1 VPISNVM
8 LVVTGVSVPEVPVM
22 VIVDDPSAAEAPTVR
37 VITLVDVAG
46 LVANAA
52 VTPVG
57 NPDAARVTLP
67 VNPFSSVTAMVLV
80 PVLPGAT
87 VTVEGDAASVKLGFP
102 VTVSVMEV
110 VTGVSVPEVPVM
122 VIGYAPATVVEA
134 TVKVT
139 TLDVVEDAGLN
150 AAVTP
155 VGSPDAAK
163 VTLPV
168 NGLMSVT
175 VMVSV
180 PLAPGATERVAA
192 DGFSVKLPAPVT
204 VSEMEVVALNVPEV
218 PVIVIGYVP
227 ATVDAATANV
237 ATLEVV
243 DEAGLNA
250 AVTPVGMPDAAKV
263 TLPANGLTSVTEM
276 ASVPLAP
283 GATESV
289 VAEGF
294 SVKLPCPTPP
304 QAIPLIA
311 KLVGTAL
318 VVPFHVPLNPM
329 PVRLPPA
336 AMLPL

>member
-1 VPISNVM
+1 MPISNVM

-22 VIVDDPSAAEAPTVR
+22 VIVDDPSAAEAPTVN
-37 VITLVDVAG
+37 VITLVAVAG

-80 PVLPGAT
+80 PALPGAT
-87 VTVEGDAASVKLGFP
+87 VTVEGEAASVKLGVP
-102 VTVSVMEV
+102 VTVSVMV
-110 VTGVSVPEVPVM
+110 VEAVSVPEVQVT
-122 VIGYAPATVVEA
+122 VIGYAPATTVLLAVRVRTLVV
-134 TVKVT
+134 VT
-139 TLDVVEDAGLN
+139 GLVLN
-150 AAVTP
+150 PAVTP
-155 VGSPDAAK
+155 LGKPDTEQL
-163 VTLPV
+163 TLPV
-168 NGLMSVT
+168 NGLTSVT

-180 PLAPGATERVAA
+180 PLAPGATDRVAA
-192 DGFSVKLPAPVT
+192 DGFSVKLPLPVT
-204 VSEMEVVALNVPEV
+204 VSEMDVVALSVPEV

-276 ASVPLAP
+276 VSVPLAP

-294 SVKLPCPTPP
+294 SVKLPSPTPP

>member
-1 VPISNVM
+1 VN
-8 LVVTGVSVPEVPVM
+8 
-22 VIVDDPSAAEAPTVR
+22 
-37 VITLVDVAG
+37 VITLVAVAG

-80 PVLPGAT
+80 PALPGAT
-87 VTVEGDAASVKLGFP
+87 VTVEGEAASVKLGVP
-102 VTVSVMEV
+102 VTVSVMV
-110 VTGVSVPEVPVM
+110 VEAVSVPEVQVT
-122 VIGYAPATVVEA
+122 VIGYAPATTVLLAVRVRTLVV
-134 TVKVT
+134 VT
-139 TLDVVEDAGLN
+139 GLVLN
-150 AAVTP
+150 PAVTP
-155 VGSPDAAK
+155 LGKPDTEQL
-163 VTLPV
+163 TLPV
-168 NGLMSVT
+168 NGLTSVT

-180 PLAPGATERVAA
+180 PLAPGATDRVAA
-192 DGFSVKLPAPVT
+192 DGFSVKLPLPVT
-204 VSEMEVVALNVPEV
+204 VSEMDVVALSVPEV

-276 ASVPLAP
+276 VSVPLAP

-294 SVKLPCPTPP
+294 SVKLPSPTPP

>member
-1 VPISNVM
+1 M

-22 VIVDDPSAAEAPTVR
+22 VIVADPVAAVEAAVN
-37 VITLVDVAG
+37 VITLVAVAG

-87 VTVEGDAASVKLGFP
+87 FSVEGEAARVKLGAP

-110 VTGVSVPEVPVM
+110 VTGVRVPEVPVM
-122 VIGYAPATVVEA
+122 VIGYAPATVDAA
-134 TVKVT
+134 TANVT
-139 TLDVVEDAGLN
+139 TLEVVEEVGLN
-150 AAVTP
+150 VAVTP
-155 VGSPDAAK
+155 VGMPEAAK
-163 VTLPV
+163 VTLPA
-168 NGLMSVT
+168 NGLTSVT

-180 PLAPGATERVAA
+180 PLAPGATDRVAA
-192 DGFSVKLPAPVT
+192 EGLSVKLPLLVT
-204 VSEMEVVALNVPEV
+204 VSETEVVALSVPEV
-218 PVIVIGYVP
+218 PVMVIGYVP

-237 ATLEVV
+237 TTLEVV
-243 DEAGLNA
+243 EEAGLNA
-250 AVTPVGMPDAAKV
+250 AVTPVGMPEAANV
-263 TLPANGLTSVTEM
+263 TLPANGLTSVTVM
-276 ASVPLAP
+276 VSVPLAP
-283 GATESV
+283 GATDSV

-304 QAIPLIA
+304 QAVPLIA
-311 KLVGTAL
+311 KFVGTAL
-318 VVPFHVPLNPM
+318 VVPFQVPLNPI

-336 AMLPL
+336 AILPL

>member
-22 VIVDDPSAAEAPTVR
+22 VIVDDPSAAEAPTVN
-37 VITLVDVAG
+37 VITLVAVAG

-80 PVLPGAT
+80 PALPGAT
-87 VTVEGDAASVKLGFP
+87 VTVEGEAASVKLGVP
-102 VTVSVMEV
+102 VTVSVMV
-110 VTGVSVPEVPVM
+110 VEAVSVPEVQVT
-122 VIGYAPATVVEA
+122 VIGYAPATTVLLAVRVRTLVV
-134 TVKVT
+134 VT
-139 TLDVVEDAGLN
+139 GLVLN
-150 AAVTP
+150 PAVTP
-155 VGSPDAAK
+155 LGKPDTEQL
-163 VTLPV
+163 TLPV
-168 NGLMSVT
+168 NGLTSVT

-180 PLAPGATERVAA
+180 PLAPGATDRVAA
-192 DGFSVKLPAPVT
+192 DGFSVKLPLPVT
-204 VSEMEVVALNVPEV
+204 VSEMDVVALSVPEV

-276 ASVPLAP
+276 VSVPLAP

-294 SVKLPCPTPP
+294 SVKLPSPTPP